1 MVAGALV
8 EYGRSPLS
16 PSCWGLISVVVVI
29 ASCGVADEHGAG
41 WF

>member
-1 MVAGALV
+1 MTGTLGEGLSAA
-8 EYGRSPLS
+8 S
-16 PSCWGLISVVVVI
+16 PSWEGLISVVVVI